1 MKESKPMHTEASTP
15 VLWVTGAGSGMGRA
29 IALAAAERGYKVAL
43 SGRRLASLA
52 GVARIVSERGG
63 TSLTV
68 AMDTSD
74 PESVKHAHSTIEREW
89 GTVTHVALSAGLNSV
104 QRYWQDQSMQE
115 FTSVVQTNLTGAA
128 LVVDSVLPGM
138 RQIGHGTIVF
148 ISSVAGWRYAKDAG
162 VAYSASKTAVSSLT
176 KTLNGELNSQGI
188 RACHLCP
195 GVVDT
200 DFLSLRPNVPG
211 TEERATMLTPDDIAM
226 TVQFVLDA
234 PQNICL
240 NELVITPVSAA

>member
-1 MKESKPMHTEASTP
+1 MEASP
-15 VLWVTGAGSGMGRA
+15 PLLWVTGAGSGMGRA

-43 SGRRLASLA
+43 SGRRSDSLND
-52 GVARIVSERGG
+52 VARDISDRGG
-63 TSLTV
+63 TGLVVT
-68 AMDTSD
+68 MDTSNH
-74 PESVKHAHSTIEREW
+74 ESVTRAHSTIENEW

-104 QRYWQDQSMQE
+104 QRYWHNQSMQD
-115 FTSVVQTNLTGAA
+115 FSSVVQTNLMGAT
-128 LVVDSVLPGM
+128 LVVDTVLPSM

-148 ISSVAGWRYAKDAG
+148 ISSVAGWRFAKDAG
-162 VAYSASKTAVSSLT
+162 VAYSASKTALSSLS
-176 KTLNGELNSQGI
+176 KTLNDELNRDGI

-211 TEERATMLTPDDIAM
+211 KEERAAMLTPDDIAM
-226 TVQFVLDA
+226 AVQFVLDA
-234 PQNICL
+234 PKHICL